1 MILLDLK
8 FLILLCRFH
17 RIWFEIY
24 LKILNFS
31 FQICGKKSSITIF
44 LMNEYFFTLK
54 YFFLSKLAHKYE
66 KRGDIFILKY

>member
-31 FQICGKKSSITIF
+31 FQICGKKKFYNHFSYEWIF
-44 LMNEYFFTLK
+44 FHVEI
-54 YFFLSKLAHKYE
+54 FFLSKLAHKYE